1 MEDFLA
7 LESVQDFGK
16 TLRNTMMDILR
27 KIDKSWLKSAPFG
40 AIGVVLS
47 GGGATLPMVRDLAE
61 GVISVQGVELKLVK
75 TKDFPEWMAEHDEY
89 VQFEEDYP
97 RIAVSLGGARKQ
109 VIKAAGKYQITAGDV
124 QGRPSLSGYYTKGI

>member
-1 MEDFLA
+1 LDEFLA
-7 LESVQDFGK
+7 LESVQDFGA

-27 KIDKSWLKSAPFG
+27 SVDKSWLKSAPFG

-47 GGGATLPMVRDLAE
+47 GGGATLPMVQDLAQ

-89 VQFEEDYP
+89 VQFEEVYP

-109 VIKAAGKYQITAGDV
+109 VIEAAGKYQITAGDV
-124 QGRPSLSGYYTKGI
+124 VGHPVLGGYYTKGL